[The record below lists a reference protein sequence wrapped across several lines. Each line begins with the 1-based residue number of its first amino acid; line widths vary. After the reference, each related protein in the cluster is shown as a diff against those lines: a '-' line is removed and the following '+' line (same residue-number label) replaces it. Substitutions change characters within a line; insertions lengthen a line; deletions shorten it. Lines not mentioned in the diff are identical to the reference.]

1 MFVILRKTHSQVKID
16 RTILA
21 AVKPFPEAEQRP
33 ADAAAA
39 E

>member
-1 MFVILRKTHSQVKID
+1 VFVVLRKTYSQVKID
-16 RTILA
+16 RTISA
-21 AVKPFPEAEQRP
+21 AIKPFPEAEQRP